1 MTIPYNSS
9 HKSMMK
15 YLAES
20 LVRVDNTDTNTDTDT
35 GNWYCSSEGDKWNI
49 INDSDLYLLISSLQY
64 IINNDFQKI
73 RKLTKYLNK
82 VAELLSI
89 LELPIT

>member
-1 MTIPYNSS
+1 
-9 HKSMMK
+9 MMK

-35 GNWYCSSEGDKWNI
+35 GNWYCSSEGDKKNI

-82 VAELLSI
+82 VAELLNI